1 MGWEQLWGERVSPSS
16 SESSLS
22 WQCPHGPCGCC
33 GSSGG
38 LWGPEGPDTAPAVPK
53 VHQSLQETVR
63 SFKVTNEELAA
74 RGTGGD
80 QDVAAC
86 DTACKV
92 RDRTGRQCQ
101 ISAPCCALLV
111 PSLLVQG
118 PAVGH
123 TQDMLGTD
131 VLVPVQPP
139 SCSADVPVPA
149 VLGPPRCQDP
159 AVTVTGPCPPTQELL
174 LKMKGRGFPWSRLL
188 LVLLVLAAGFL
199 LHDVQTHGSFQ
210 GRLGNQSDPGWENP
224 LGASGKATTI
234 PCHHK
239 CRIHRAFKSPKGW
252 KFHHYPGKPGQLCL
266 WKNWVLFT
274 I

>member
-1 MGWEQLWGERVSPSS
+1 MEQGQLWGGRVSPCC

-22 WQCPHGPCGCC
+22 WQCPHGPCSCPPGAVAAQ
-33 GSSGG
+33 GG

-86 DTACKV
+86 DAACKV
-92 RDRTGRQCQ
+92 RDRTGRHCQ

-111 PSLLVQG
+111 PSCCQHGLGQG

-123 TQDMLGTD
+123 TQDTLGTD

-139 SCSADVPVPA
+139 
-149 VLGPPRCQDP
+149 
-159 AVTVTGPCPPTQELL
+159 
-174 LKMKGRGFPWSRLL
+174 
-188 LVLLVLAAGFL
+188 AAQQMSL
-199 LHDVQTHGSFQ
+199 S
-210 GRLGNQSDPGWENP
+210 
-224 LGASGKATTI
+224 
-234 PCHHK
+234 
-239 CRIHRAFKSPKGW
+239 
-252 KFHHYPGKPGQLCL
+252 QLCWGL
-266 WKNWVLFT
+266 PGVRTLL
-274 I
+274 